1 VGARSELWIGVDVAK
16 DVIDVAGVEGPVV
29 RIARTVECVAEW
41 AARVPRNARVVL
53 EATGGYEQLVAT
65 ALRARGIAVS
75 IVNPRQVRDFAKAT
89 GQLAKTDRIDAR
101 VLAQFGAAVR
111 PRVTVALSKD
121 MQALR
126 ALLDRRRQLV
136 GTRTAEKNRRQQ
148 TADPVIAGSIDEH
161 IAWLDGQIVGIDRAI
176 DEAIRTRPELRD
188 AVKRLQTAP
197 GVGRIVATT
206 LVTHLPELGAV
217 SRKHV
222 GWLSAV
228 CPRERAVSRP
238 ARYLGRARRS
248 ARDVISRGPIGGA
261 VEPHVARLLCAAP
274 HARQNEKG
282 RPGRG
287 RAQTSHR
294 HQCDGPRPADVAAS
308 GRVVTQLLRSR
319 SRAFGASRA
328 TGPHD

>member
-1 VGARSELWIGVDVAK
+1 MGARSELWIGVDVAK
-16 DVIDVAGVEGPVV
+16 DVIDVAGVAGPVV

-41 AARVPRNARVVL
+41 AARVPRTARVVL

-65 ALRARGIAVS
+65 ALRARGIAVR

-148 TADPVIAGSIDEH
+148 TGDPVIAGSIDEH
-161 IAWLDGQIVGIDRAI
+161 LAWLDGQIVGIDRAI

-206 LVTHLPELGAV
+206 LVTHLPELGTV

-222 GWLSAV
+222 AALAGLA
-228 CPRERAVSRP
+228 PFARESGQYRGRRAIWG
-238 ARYLGRARRS
+238 GRAEARAMLFLAAQS
-248 ARDVISRGPIGGA
+248 AARWNPTLRDFY
-261 VEPHVARLLCAAP
+261 ARLLTHGKTKKAALAAV
-274 HARQNEKG
+274 ARKLLTAINAMARDRLTWQ
-282 RPGRG
+282 
-287 RAQTSHR
+287 
-294 HQCDGPRPADVAAS
+294 PAGVS
-308 GRVVTQLLRSR
+308 
-319 SRAFGASRA
+319 
-328 TGPHD
+328 

>member
-1 VGARSELWIGVDVAK
+1 MWESRWWMSRPGTRPSCGSPARERAWRRGRRACR
-16 DVIDVAGVEGPVV
+16 AP
-29 RIARTVECVAEW
+29 
-41 AARVPRNARVVL
+41 RVSCSRRR
-53 EATGGYEQLVAT
+53 GGYEQLVAT

-101 VLAQFGAAVR
+101 VLADFGAAVR

-148 TADPVIAGSIDEH
+148 TADPVITASIDEH
-161 IAWLDGQIVGIDRAI
+161 IAWLDGQIVGIDGAI
-176 DEAIRTRPELRD
+176 DEAIRTRPQLRD

-206 LVTHLPELGAV
+206 LVTHLPELGTV

-222 GWLSAV
+222 AALAGLA
-228 CPRERAVSRP
+228 PFARESGQWRGRRAIWG
-238 ARYLGRARRS
+238 GRAEARAMLFLAAQSAARWNPTLRDFYGRLLMHGKTKKAALAAVARKLLTAINAM
-248 ARDVISRGPIGGA
+248 ARDSLTWQPAG
-261 VEPHVARLLCAAP
+261 VA
-274 HARQNEKG
+274 
-282 RPGRG
+282 
-287 RAQTSHR
+287 
-294 HQCDGPRPADVAAS
+294 
-308 GRVVTQLLRSR
+308 
-319 SRAFGASRA
+319 
-328 TGPHD
+328 